1 MPLAK
6 PIVAVVALFTFIGP
20 FTDFI
25 LASIILRTPE
35 NYTLAVGLYE
45 MVAKKFGNEFTTF
58 AAGSVLIAIPISILF
73 LSLQKYFISGLTAGG
88 TKDENGTLRHFF
100 HLL

>member
-58 AAGSVLIAIPISILF
+58 AAGSVLIDPISILF
-73 LSLQKYFISGLTAGG
+73 LSLQ
-88 TKDENGTLRHFF
+88 NTLF
-100 HLL
+100 LV